1 MKNFSQSLADLK
13 LHYRGEC
20 ANDAIYAYRKIA
32 KISPSMYKPL
42 QIQAP
47 QTGNAKNPPLNR
59 PSKYKPP
66 GGFYLEN
73 CPQIQRKT
81 TQKR

>member
-20 ANDAIYAYRKIA
+20 ANDAIYAYRKIP

-47 QTGNAKNPPLNR
+47 QTGNAKKPSVKSPL
-59 PSKYKPP
+59 
-66 GGFYLEN
+66 
-73 CPQIQRKT
+73 QI
-81 TQKR
+81 